1 MQCGFIDK
9 MQSGNIISEYGKAM
23 YKHCNDVV
31 FFCALSSKNDCGR
44 VSITDYEQTRSTA
57 SWSCSFTGNAPREG
71 NRTPMS
77 SVKYSEDRDEE
88 TGYGYFGARYMGY
101 ELMTMWLSVDP
112 MADKYPSI
120 SPYAYC
126 AWNPM
131 KLADPNGMEVYIVGS
146 QSEKTVSLLQTKK
159 LSITRDD
166 QTGKLSVAFRE
177 GYSLEDLSVEE
188 LSIYNAIDDNDI
200 CIQVTA
206 EKSGIENGRHWY
218 RSRDDDKKYETFGG
232 SFDGSEFINE
242 NGQKRAVTYC
252 YMDVDL
258 LDELGYNQGVPHEI
272 SEQFLLGQKTLEL
285 ERSIP
290 KADKRYENPEYY
302 ECHWKAIPEKSGWFN
317 WHSLGIHIPPSI
329 FGQE

>member
-1 MQCGFIDK
+1 MIFMLNRTK
-9 MQSGNIISEYGKAM
+9 RT
-23 YKHCNDVV
+23 
-31 FFCALSSKNDCGR
+31 LSTESMEERMGR
-44 VSITDYEQTRSTA
+44 LCYRHTGIA
-57 SWSCSFTGNAPREG
+57 PFTGKE
-71 NRTPMS
+71 
-77 SVKYSEDRDEE
+77 KDEE
-88 TGYGYFGARYMGY
+88 TGYGYFGARYMDHD
-101 ELMTMWLSVDP
+101 LMTSWLSVDP

-120 SPYAYC
+120 NPYAYC
-126 AWNPM
+126 TWNPV
-131 KLADPNGMEVYIVGS
+131 KLVDPNGMEVYIVGS
-146 QSEKTVSLLQTKK
+146 QSEKAVSLLQTKK
-159 LSITRDD
+159 LLITRND

-258 LDELGYNQGVPHEI
+258 LDKLGYNQGVPHEI

-285 ERSIP
+285 EKSIP
-290 KADKRYENPEYY
+290 KADQRYKNPEYE
-302 ECHWKAIPEKSGWFN
+302 ECHWKAIPEISGWFN